1 MKRIFTLL
9 FAVVMTA
16 MTAMAEKTTSY
27 TDNLVITV
35 DNNAP
40 VTQTTTINIRFTKQ
54 CRNISK

>member
-40 VTQTTTINIRFTKQ
+40 QPFQSRPNP
-54 CRNISK
+54 

>member
-40 VTQTTTINIRFTKQ
+40 VTQTTTINVTE
-54 CRNISK
+54 